1 MKTEEEIREKIEQL
15 KSNRDT
21 VEFRSVSYYRCSAG
35 VHFLEWV
42 LEDKNGLCS

>member
-1 MKTEEEIREKIEQL
+1 MRSEDEIREKIEQL

-35 VHFLEWV
+35 VYFLEWV
-42 LEDKNGLCS
+42 LQENTQ